1 GLEIQLDPLDSTVAF
16 RKIMEKRAQASFM
29 AWGFTPPHP
38 MNEQGFHSRYAYD
51 ERGGLITYTNNICAY
66 ADKEMDKLL
75 DAETN
80 AATEDELQK
89 ATWKVQQKI
98 DDEALWVPCWTTE
111 FIRLGYWRWVKWPN
125 SATTQFCHPVVFDPM
140 ESYLYWVDNDIKK
153 ETMEAKREGK
163 TFEEVDTVYD
173 QYRYMDSIE
182 SLDNKDGGG
191 KLPSVPVIPES
202 GDPLEPSATEK

>member
-1 GLEIQLDPLDSTVAF
+1 
-16 RKIMEKRAQASFM
+16 
-29 AWGFTPPHP
+29 

-66 ADKEMDKLL
+66 ANKEMDKLL

-111 FIRLGYWRWVKWPN
+111 FIRLLLALGQMAEQCNY
-125 SATTQFCHPVVFDPM
+125 A
-140 ESYLYWVDNDIKK
+140 I
-153 ETMEAKREGK
+153 
-163 TFEEVDTVYD
+163 
-173 QYRYMDSIE
+173 
-182 SLDNKDGGG
+182 
-191 KLPSVPVIPES
+191 LPSRRI
-202 GDPLEPSATEK
+202 

>member
-1 GLEIQLDPLDSTVAF
+1 
-16 RKIMEKRAQASFM
+16 
-29 AWGFTPPHP
+29 
-38 MNEQGFHSRYAYD
+38 
-51 ERGGLITYTNNICAY
+51 
-66 ADKEMDKLL
+66 MDKLL

-98 DDEALWVPCWTTE
+98 HDEALWVPAWTR
-111 FIRLGYWRWVKWPN
+111 IVRLGYWRWVRWPN

-163 TFEEVDTVYD
+163 TFEEVDAVYD
-173 QYRYMDSIE
+173 QYPLHGLHRQPGQQGR
-182 SLDNKDGGG
+182 KRKTAVRACHPG
-191 KLPSVPVIPES
+191 KRRPPGTL
-202 GDPLEPSATEK
+202 

>member
-1 GLEIQLDPLDSTVAF
+1 
-16 RKIMEKRAQASFM
+16 
-29 AWGFTPPHP
+29 

-51 ERGGLITYTNNICAY
+51 ERGSLITYTNNICAY

-98 DDEALWVPCWTTE
+98 HDEALWVPAWTTE
-111 FIRLGYWRWVKWPN
+111 FVRLGYWRWVRWPN

-163 TFEEVDTVYD
+163 TFEEVDA
-173 QYRYMDSIE
+173 
-182 SLDNKDGGG
+182 
-191 KLPSVPVIPES
+191 KLQGIMVNIFHNINNAAKEYGMEGNLVAGANLAGFKKVSEAMIAQGVV
-202 GDPLEPSATEK
+202 

>member
-1 GLEIQLDPLDSTVAF
+1 
-16 RKIMEKRAQASFM
+16 
-29 AWGFTPPHP
+29 

-51 ERGGLITYTNNICAY
+51 ERGSLITYTNNITAY

-75 DAETN
+75 DDETN

-98 DDEALWVPCWTTE
+98 HDEALWVPCWTTE

-140 ESYLYWVDNDIKK
+140 ESYLYWVDNDVKK
-153 ETMEAKREGK
+153 ETLEAKREGR
-163 TFEEVDTVYD
+163 TFEEVDAVYD
-173 QYRYMDSIE
+173 QYRFLDSID
-182 SLDNKDGGG
+182 SLANKYGAAN
-191 KLPSVPVIPES
+191 LPSVPALQET
-202 GDPLEPSATEK
+202 GDPQVEPPTTEK